1 MEGGSGAKGICFE
14 AAMGSKLEEKPAG
27 SVPLRCGRTQHSS
40 FFFFLLRPNE
50 LVHTKTENP
59 NSATSNCVG
68 FTGGEGCTRTEA
80 RGKGEESIC
89 VKYYFIISEQKV

>member
-68 FTGGEGCTRTEA
+68 FIQGGKDVRGQRQGK
-80 RGKGEESIC
+80 RGKSRS
-89 VKYYFIISEQKV
+89 VLNIIS